1 MITDNKLHT
10 IVNGTVML
18 EYDRGKPVPGHQRQ
32 YLDTMDTK
40 MDAGIQVGDDHITN
54 PNPMQKAQFVANS
67 LVNALFQENDSL
79 AIAMCTYLA
88 KRIPDLKQIKA
99 IGDIEKEISV
109 ELVFDRDYET
119 AQQEKTIEFFK
130 DKADINK
137 LN

>member
-1 MITDNKLHT
+1 MNDNKLHT
-10 IVNGTVML
+10 VINGAVML

-40 MDAGIQVGDDHITN
+40 MDTGIQVDDDFITN

-67 LVNALFQENDSL
+67 LVHALFQNNDAL

-99 IGDIEKEISV
+99 VGEPLQEISV

-119 AQQEKTIEFFK
+119 AQQEQPIEFFN
-130 DKADINK
+130 DKTK
-137 LN
+137 LPTLN

>member
-1 MITDNKLHT
+1 MNDNKLHT
-10 IVNGTVML
+10 IINDVVML

-32 YLDTMDTK
+32 YLDTMDAR
-40 MDAGIQVGDDHITN
+40 MDVGIQVGDDQITN

-67 LVNALFQENDSL
+67 LVHALFQENDSL

-99 IGDIEKEISV
+99 VGDTDKEISV

-119 AQQEKTIEFFK
+119 AQQEQPIEFFK
-130 DKADINK
+130 SKDDITK

>member
-10 IVNGTVML
+10 VVNGTVML

-32 YLDTMDTK
+32 YLDTMDIR
-40 MDAGIQVGDDHITN
+40 MDAGIQVDDDYITN

-99 IGDIEKEISV
+99 IGDMEKEISV

-119 AQQEKTIEFFK
+119 AQQEQTIEFFK

>member
-1 MITDNKLHT
+1 MNDNKLHT
-10 IVNGTVML
+10 IVNGNVML
-18 EYDRGKPVPGHQRQ
+18 EYDRGKPDPGHQRQ
-32 YLDTMDTK
+32 YLDNMDQRMDT
-40 MDAGIQVGDDHITN
+40 GINLDNSSIDQ

-99 IGDIEKEISV
+99 VGEPDKDISV

-119 AQQEKTIEFFK
+119 AQLEQPIEFFK
-130 DKADINK
+130 DK

>member
-1 MITDNKLHT
+1 MNDNKLHT
-10 IVNGTVML
+10 IVNGDVML
-18 EYDRGKPVPGHQRQ
+18 EYDRSKPVPGHQRQ
-32 YLDTMDTK
+32 YLDSMDQR
-40 MDAGIQVGDDHITN
+40 MDAGINLDNSSIDQ

-67 LVNALFQENDSL
+67 LVNALFQENDAL

-99 IGDIEKEISV
+99 VGKPDKDISV

-119 AQQEKTIEFFK
+119 AQLEQPIEFFK
-130 DKADINK
+130 DK

>member
-1 MITDNKLHT
+1 MNDNKLHT
-10 IVNGTVML
+10 IVNGNVML
-18 EYDRGKPVPGHQRQ
+18 EYDRSKPVPGHQRQ
-32 YLDTMDTK
+32 YLDSMDQR
-40 MDAGIQVGDDHITN
+40 MDAGINLDNRSIDQ

-67 LVNALFQENDSL
+67 LVNALFQENDAL

-99 IGDIEKEISV
+99 VGEPDKDISV

-119 AQQEKTIEFFK
+119 AQQEQPIEFFK
-130 DKADINK
+130 DK

>member
-1 MITDNKLHT
+1 MIADNKLHT
-10 IVNGTVML
+10 IVNGAVML

-32 YLDTMDTK
+32 YLDTMDMK
-40 MDAGIQVGDDHITN
+40 MDQGIQVGNDHISN

-67 LVNALFQENDSL
+67 LVHALFQENDAL

-99 IGDIEKEISV
+99 VGDHDNELSV
-109 ELVFDRDYET
+109 ELVFDRDYAT
-119 AQQEKTIEFFK
+119 AQQEQTIEFFK